1 MKVDIKK
8 LDSTDS
14 FRLHSLEMDANED
27 REWLKFSDNLQS
39 CLTDKEYT
47 KTRNEL
53 IALKSINRAIPD
65 INQRFRTKYYLTE
78 ATDQCVQAITLHGQ
92 EVKRSAKKR
101 KAALTTDQ
109 INASL
114 NLINDSILSVKQEME
129 ANSNVKFEEHE
140 LRYAKV
146 KQRKILLEKRAVEGA
161 LVKGGR
167 KGWINTILRGIA
179 T

>member
-1 MKVDIKK
+1 MV
-8 LDSTDS
+8 
-14 FRLHSLEMDANED
+14 
-27 REWLKFSDNLQS
+27 KFSDNLQS

-129 ANSNVKFEEHE
+129 ANSNVKFEDHE
-140 LRYAKV
+140 LRYSKV
-146 KQRKILLEKRAVEGA
+146 KQRKIVLEKEQWRV
-161 LVKGGR
+161 L
-167 KGWINTILRGIA
+167 
-179 T
+179 